1 MLTKD
6 QLRDGRALLRWTAQ
20 ELSARVGMRYETILK
35 LEKGVLDLEK
45 TSLGNVRKLRTALEE
60 GGIEFLD
67 DGSVRRRPDF
77 KPD

>member
-6 QLRDGRALLRWTAQ
+6 QLRDGRALLHWTAPQ
-20 ELSARVGMRYETILK
+20 LAEKTGIRRETILK
-35 LEKGVLDLEK
+35 LEKGTLDLEN

-60 GGIEFLD
+60 GGIEFLP

-77 KPD
+77 VPD